1 MTTSDDDKV
10 QALIKAAGLGSGTGA
25 LRLLRCAAATMEA
38 TSGFHD
44 LGYFDTTCYDRGSL
58 DTAQF
63 THDQPLPQRRQAA
76 RDIGEALLGI
86 KVQGPA
92 DPLAMWIREAMDAGV
107 KPSMAPI
114 RKWLIDER
122 ECKRTNRGLDFL
134 EDGVW
139 KFVPDDALKSRIK
152 RARKDREPP
161 EDRGV
166 E

>member
-1 MTTSDDDKV
+1 MTTSDRDKV
-10 QALIKAAGLGSGTGA
+10 DALIKAAGLGSGNGA
-25 LRLLRCAAATMEA
+25 LGILRRAVDTMEA
-38 TSGFHD
+38 TSSFAD
-44 LGYFDTTCYDRGSL
+44 LGACDAMYLDSGSL
-58 DTAQF
+58 DAAQF
-63 THDQPLPQRRQAA
+63 THDQPLPQRRQAV

-86 KVQGPA
+86 KVQGPT